1 MIRIKKKDCMGY
13 YFTIPEDTIRKEIAE
28 PLDKFFSGWE
38 SSINWVMLEGNVNY
52 YNKIPNSREL
62 MHKVLQDWYWKYLT
76 DDIPIQAPENEKP
89 KHFLRRMINDYEG
102 LGEWIGQM
110 DIMKLV
116 GELLEYHRTPT
127 LKFFPDMKLLLQ
139 HGYAPYIST
148 WNMQRI
154 KEEIDRLSVQKEP
167 KRAELF
173 CVMEAYHSIAM
184 AEDLSDRERMEMYG
198 LLADH
203 WQYLVHIYSVMVKRI
218 IGLKFK
224 YFIQVVNNVNILTSY
239 HPYIHLFY
247 DAVLLRQDD
256 IFPTEKDKEKAVK
269 HILRTEDIMKEVPRD
284 DLLDG
289 LCKVLFGKEFEELIE
304 RKKPL
309 SYDELNQQLEN
320 YREALNATDKKLEF
334 VVEQL
339 KLFYEAAIPI
349 SIIENE
355 LLKLDYNFAWQVFSQ
370 LNMLLT
376 GQEAWMK
383 NAPAIKDKIESKRD
397 YHIQHANIH
406 VGGIET
412 LENKGNVNIFD

>member
-1 MIRIKKKDCMGY
+1 MGY
-13 YFTIPEDTIRKEIAE
+13 YFTIPEETIRKEIAE

-62 MHKVLQDWYWKYLT
+62 MHKVLQDWYWKYL
-76 DDIPIQAPENEKP
+76 IGGIEIEAREYEKI
-89 KHFLRRMINDYEG
+89 KCFLKRMINEHEG

-116 GELLEYHRTPT
+116 DELLVENYKPT
-127 LKFFPDMKLLLQ
+127 HKFLDDMQLLLQ
-139 HGYAPYIST
+139 HGYASYIST

-173 CVMEAYHSIAM
+173 CVMQAYHSIAV
-184 AEDLSDRERMEMYG
+184 AEGLSDCERMKMYE
-198 LLADH
+198 LLAEQ
-203 WQYLVHIYSVMVKRI
+203 WPYLVHIYSIMVKQI

-224 YFIQVVNNVNILTSY
+224 FFIQLVNNVNISISY

-269 HILRTEDIMKEVPRD
+269 HITRTEDIMKEVPRD
-284 DLLDG
+284 DQLDD